1 MDPHG
6 VLTGALERQGPST
19 FPRPDCAGGCGSS
32 MGTNPGR
39 THRFCAPPARRCCQ
53 LQKALAQSTSA
64 CLSADT
70 GKAVVPFV
78 TLTVPVFAVPQ
89 PHSRLTALRRSGIRA
104 FVHHLHLFPKAD
116 RLLRLARSCA
126 RHARGDQGRWPH
138 FPVHRPAQG
147 RGAHGQLLGAIL
159 TCRASCTNGHGLS
172 SVAFARRST

>member
-1 MDPHG
+1 M
-6 VLTGALERQGPST
+6 LTGALERQGPST

-39 THRFCAPPARRCCQ
+39 THRFCAPPPRLNYTMSGSLNERVSVCRHWQGRRPLRNAHRPGLCRP
-53 LQKALAQSTSA
+53 L
-64 CLSADT
+64 
-70 GKAVVPFV
+70 
-78 TLTVPVFAVPQ
+78 Q
-89 PHSRLTALRRSGIRA
+89 PHSLLTALRRSGIRA
-104 FVHHLHLFPKAD
+104 FVHHLHVFPQAD
-116 RLLRLARSCA
+116 RHLRLARACA

-159 TCRASCTNGHGLS
+159 ACRTSCANGHGLS